1 MLINYDIQK
10 IDKFLM
16 DFYNSTGINMDLLKD
31 DYTIVNS
38 DSHCKNIRYCE
49 CIQNTAKGKK
59 DCKCSDY
66 ELLEKCK
73 NSKKAEMHICQ
84 AGLVDVA
91 VPIIYEDIIIGY
103 IIFGQMKTTTDF
115 EDAKKY
121 ISKLG
126 LDTDLLKGFYSEI
139 PFYDS
144 NKINSVSNIASML
157 VKHLLLENML
167 KPNFD
172 ESIEKAIIYIS
183 ENLEYDLSVKKIS
196 KNINVSKSVLYK
208 RFHQCFNCT
217 ISEFINTKRI
227 EKSIELL
234 VKTDLSMD
242 EVSRKSGFSSASYF
256 GKIFKREIGV
266 SPLKYKKA
274 NQLDVN

>member
-1 MLINYDIQK
+1 MLINYDIPK

-31 DYTIVNS
+31 DFTIVNN

-49 CIQNTAKGKK
+49 CIQQTDKGKA
-59 DCKCSDY
+59 DCKTSDST
-66 ELLEKCK
+66 LLEKCK
-73 NSKKAEMHICQ
+73 KSKKAEMHICH
-84 AGLVDVA
+84 AGLVDIA

-121 ISKLG
+121 IDKLG
-126 LDTDLLKGFYSEI
+126 LDADLLKEFYGEI

-144 NKINSVSNIASML
+144 NKINSVSNIASIL

-183 ENLEYDLSVKKIS
+183 ENLSDDLSVKKIS
-196 KNINVSKSVLYK
+196 KNINVSKTVLYK

-217 ISEFINTKRI
+217 ISEYINTKRI

-234 VKTDLSMD
+234 MKTDLSMD
-242 EVSRKSGFSSASYF
+242 EISTKSGFSSASYY
-256 GKIFKREIGV
+256 GKIFKREMGI
-266 SPLKYKKA
+266 SPLKYKRINKA
-274 NQLDVN
+274 

>member
-1 MLINYDIQK
+1 
-10 IDKFLM
+10 
-16 DFYNSTGINMDLLKD
+16 
-31 DYTIVNS
+31 
-38 DSHCKNIRYCE
+38 
-49 CIQNTAKGKK
+49 
-59 DCKCSDY
+59 
-66 ELLEKCK
+66 
-73 NSKKAEMHICQ
+73 
-84 AGLVDVA
+84 
-91 VPIIYEDIIIGY
+91 
-103 IIFGQMKTTTDF
+103 
-115 EDAKKY
+115 
-121 ISKLG
+121 
-126 LDTDLLKGFYSEI
+126 
-139 PFYDS
+139 
-144 NKINSVSNIASML
+144 
-157 VKHLLLENML
+157 
-167 KPNFD
+167 NFD